1 MIKTKCKGQENQFYL
16 SLLFLSMLEF
26 EQIAA
31 NEVKGERHISPG
43 EAQFLWQLIQD
54 HGTNYKV

>member
-1 MIKTKCKGQENQFYL
+1 MQRSGKPIL
-16 SLLFLSMLEF
+16 VILLLFLPMLEF
-26 EQIAA
+26 EQMAA
-31 NEVKGERHISPG
+31 DEVKGERHISPG